1 MFNYQKRDILY
12 GFVFQ
17 PKKKKIVKWR
27 VDGIDV
33 KGENFENMVASSPR
47 FDTTKYEEKCLVF
60 SCFSHQAKVS

>member
-17 PKKKKIVKWR
+17 PKKKNFVKWR
-27 VDGIDV
+27 EDGIDV
-33 KGENFENMVASSPR
+33 KGENIENMAACSPR
-47 FDTTKYEEKCLVF
+47 FDTTKYEEECLVF